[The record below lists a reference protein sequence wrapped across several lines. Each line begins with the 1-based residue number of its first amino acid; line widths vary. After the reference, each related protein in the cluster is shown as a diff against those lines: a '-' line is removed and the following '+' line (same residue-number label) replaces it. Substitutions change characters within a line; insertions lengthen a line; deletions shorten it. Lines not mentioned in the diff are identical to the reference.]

1 MKRKLLPKLDSF
13 QSDKGKTSSIGTDY
27 IYVLGTDDGLVKI
40 GTTDSLW
47 ERFKKLQA
55 MSPKRL
61 EPLLFWICRSGKSV
75 EAALHALFRDYRK
88 HGEWF
93 YFGHYDGRYNDEWKY
108 RHLALSAILTC
119 SRLPIPIHGSILSGL
134 QYEHIPDDD
143 PIYTDVP
150 VNEVVR
156 HLSGRECYPP
166 ELFAGF
172 LPREDDTF
180 LLSANWPDELRQLY
194 GLGAVLRN

>member
-1 MKRKLLPKLDSF
+1 MKRKMLPILISF
-13 QSDKGKTSSIGTDY
+13 QSDKGKTSSLGTDY

-55 MSPKRL
+55 MCPKKL

-93 YFGHYDGRYNDEWKY
+93 NFGHYDGRVDKWKY

-119 SRLPIPIHGSILSGL
+119 SRLPNPIHGSILNGL
-134 QYEHIPDDD
+134 QYEHVPDDD
-143 PIYTDVP
+143 PIYDVP
-150 VNEVVR
+150 VTQFD
-156 HLSGRECYPP
+156 LTGRECYPA

-172 LPREDDTF
+172 YPREDDAIS
-180 LLSANWPDELRQLY
+180 LVNWPDELRQLY
-194 GLGAVLRN
+194 GLGAALPN

>member
-1 MKRKLLPKLDSF
+1 MKRKMLPKLYSF
-13 QSDKGKTSSIGTDY
+13 QSDKEKVSSIGTDY

-47 ERFKKLQA
+47 GRFKKLQG
-55 MSPKRL
+55 MSSKKL

-93 YFGHYDGRYNDEWKY
+93 YFGHYDTWKY

-119 SRLPIPIHGSILSGL
+119 PRLPIPTHGSILHRL
-134 QYEHIPDDD
+134 QYGHIPDDD
-143 PIYTDVP
+143 PVYDVP
-150 VNEVVR
+150 VKDVD
-156 HLSGRECYPP
+156 LSGRECYPP

-172 LPREDDTF
+172 YPREDDGIS
-180 LLSANWPDELRQLY
+180 LVNWPDEIRQLY
-194 GLGAVLRN
+194 GLV

>member
-1 MKRKLLPKLDSF
+1 MKRRLLPKLNSF
-13 QSDKGKTSSIGTDY
+13 QADKGNAASIGTDY

-40 GTTDSLW
+40 GTTDNLW
-47 ERFKKLQA
+47 KRVKQLQG
-55 MSPKRL
+55 MSPKKL

-93 YFGHYDGRYNDEWKY
+93 YFGHHVERYGAWKY

-119 SRLPIPIHGSILSGL
+119 SRLPIPIHGSILHSL
-134 QYEHIPDDD
+134 QFEHIPYND
-143 PIYTDVP
+143 PIYDAP
-150 VNEVVR
+150 EGEDL
-156 HLSGRECYPP
+156 LSGRECYPP

-172 LPREDDTF
+172 YPREDSTF
-180 LLSANWPDELRQLY
+180 SLTNWPDEIRPLY
-194 GLGAVLRN
+194 GFSDRKR